1 LPAIAFPGRG
11 LDGKPAAGFAGK
23 RLQHAVA
30 SSLVETRHPSDV
42 TEIGACA
49 DEFGQRILHRDR
61 RQHSHLALRQFED
74 VDQPFGHD
82 DIADADIRI
91 GRFRESAEIEDA
103 WRRRQPLQRGHRTR
117 LIVKFAVIVVLDDAG
132 ADRLRIAKQFEA
144 AADRHQPPRRIL
156 MRRGDEDESRRIL
169 ARADG
174 HALFVKRYRG
184 DDGAGGLE
192 GDVGAA
198 VARAFDPGVIAR
210 REQRCRDQRDA
221 GLGRRHDQDLA
232 RLGLDPAMNRQM
244 RQQRFLQR
252 RMVDGPVPA
261 QQCVSRRAPQATA
274 PKIVWKLTF
283 IRQSRLKRPGPLVMY
298 RRPVRPLQA
307 ACPG

>member
-1 LPAIAFPGRG
+1 M
-11 LDGKPAAGFAGK
+11 
-23 RLQHAVA
+23 
-30 SSLVETRHPSDV
+30 

-283 IRQSRLKRPGPLVMY
+283 IRQSRLKRPRPPVVDQ
-298 RRPVRPLQA
+298 RPVRPAQA
-307 ACPG
+307 ACPGRQADPVARVLSR